1 MHKQYLKLG
10 FIVFTLSLM
19 QACGRDPEANS
30 DVPAYRHQAE
40 TVAVLMQDGYT
51 VERRFAGRVQARQE
65 STLGFELSGM
75 VASLLVNEGDQVVR
89 GQELARMDTQLLEA
103 EQQQLHAQQVEI
115 QSQLDLAQRNLQRIE
130 SLQRD
135 QLASE
140 RDRDERASEVQRL
153 QAMLAQNE
161 AARVGNRIRQDKSI
175 LRAPYAARIGPRLVD
190 AGTVVSAGSPVFRLL
205 DAGQR
210 EVRAGLPVALADG
223 LAPGVALKVQREN
236 DISTGQLLAIGAEVD
251 QGTRTR
257 AVRIAI
263 DRPWPPGELAYL
275 LLDEFHAQSG
285 AWLPETAVTE
295 GLRGTWIVY
304 VARGAGDATA
314 VIETRTVTVHHSR
327 PGELFVSG
335 ALQPGDQVIAGGLH
349 RLAPGQQVRTRTRE
363 MLGHVRAEA

>member
-1 MHKQYLKLG
+1 MLFQRFTVLTL
-10 FIVFTLSLM
+10 VFASFHM
-19 QACGRDPEANS
+19 QGCGRDPEANTEL
-30 DVPAYRHQAE
+30 PAYLHQAE
-40 TVAVLMQDGYT
+40 TVAVVMQDGYA

-65 STLGFELSGM
+65 STLGFELSGR
-75 VASLLVNEGDQVVR
+75 VASLLVNEGDQVIS
-89 GQELARMDTQLLEA
+89 GQVLARMDTQLLEA
-103 EQQQLHAQQVEI
+103 EQKQLDARKVEI
-115 QSQLDLAQRNLQRIE
+115 QSQLDLAQRNLDRIE

-153 QAMLAQNE
+153 EATLAQNE
-161 AARVGNRIRQDKSI
+161 AARISNRIRQDKSI

-210 EVRAGLPVALADG
+210 EVRAGLPVALTDE
-223 LAPGVALKVQREN
+223 LAPGVSLRVQRDE

-251 QGTRTR
+251 QATRTR

-263 DRPWPPGELAYL
+263 DRPWPPGEVAYL

-285 AWLPETAVTE
+285 TWLPETAVTE
-295 GLRGTWIVY
+295 GLRGTWVVY
-304 VARGAGDATA
+304 VARAAGDATA
-314 VIETRTVTVHHSR
+314 VLETRTVTVHHAR

-335 ALQPGDQVIAGGLH
+335 ALQPGDQVITGGLH